1 MVVRVMRL
9 YAALIPPSDAVEELA
24 EVVRGAVGRSGELT
38 LNPAWTLQV
47 HLTNFGNVAHA
58 DSLALQAALGRQ
70 AASWD
75 RPKLQFAGAAALEF
89 PGDVSLWARLDG
101 DTDALHAIARGVPQV
116 VQRLG
121 FLVDRRAFRPW
132 VAVGEI
138 TDATTGPGLERIF
151 AAVERYRSALW
162 TVDEISIVRPR
173 RTEEGHSDRPLDVI
187 ERLPLGG

>member
-1 MVVRVMRL
+1 MRL
-9 YAALIPPSDAVEELA
+9 YAALIPPPEAVEDLA
-24 EVVRGAVGRSGELT
+24 EVVRGALGGSSELS
-38 LNPAWTLQV
+38 LNPPSTLQV

-58 DSLALQAALGRQ
+58 DALALETALGRQ
-70 AASWD
+70 SAHWD

-89 PGDVSLWARLDG
+89 PGDVSVWARLDG

-151 AAVERYRSALW
+151 AALDSYRGALW

-173 RTEEGHSDRPLDVI
+173 RAEEGTPDQPLDVI
-187 ERLPLGG
+187 ERLPLGGP